1 MKKTKRAILLISLLL
16 IVSCSSLSPFRG
28 KGYSTFASAFGGSGE
43 LVVLIDTEKFD
54 ITSYVNSPELRERS
68 EYLTLVREP
77 DGSIIGAL
85 EGAYP
90 ADVIRYATGKNR
102 NVFGKYSVMQPDSG
116 IFLFTDASLDDAYE
130 LSFKNRKVVTTES
143 ELKERFKNAL
153 SIYGHDVRGL
163 IGDELNDIVFNKIDI
178 NINKNNIYVNKN
190 DKSVNNDTGFVLSG
204 TVTID
209 DEGAFKRFLTYFK
222 TWYIGDVRRSGGKV
236 DLNRIDESIKVGDD
250 QNTLIFTNLPW
261 YSLNLRANSLS

>member
-1 MKKTKRAILLISLLL
+1 M
-16 IVSCSSLSPFRG
+16 
-28 KGYSTFASAFGGSGE
+28 
-43 LVVLIDTEKFD
+43 LIDTKKFD
-54 ITSYVNSPELRERS
+54 ITSYVNSPELLERS

-77 DGSIIGAL
+77 DGSVIGAL
-85 EGAYP
+85 EGVYP

-130 LSFKNRKVVTTES
+130 RSFKNRKVVTTES
-143 ELKERFKNAL
+143 ELKERFRNAL
-153 SIYGHDVRGL
+153 SIYGYDVRGL

-178 NINKNNIYVNKN
+178 NINKNSIYVNKN
-190 DKSVNNDTGFVLSG
+190 DTSVNNDTGFVLSG

-222 TWYIGDVRRSGGKV
+222 TWYIGDVRRSGGNV
-236 DLNRIDESIKVGDD
+236 DLNRINESIKVGED
-250 QNTLIFTNLPW
+250 QKTLVFTNLPLS
-261 YSLNLRANSLS
+261 SLNLRANSSS

>member
-1 MKKTKRAILLISLLL
+1 MKRTKRAILLISLLL

-28 KGYSTFASAFGGSGE
+28 KGYSTFASAFGESGE

-77 DGSIIGAL
+77 DGSVIGAL
-85 EGAYP
+85 EGVYP

-130 LSFKNRKVVTTES
+130 RSFKNRKVVTTES
-143 ELKERFKNAL
+143 ELKERFRNAL
-153 SIYGHDVRGL
+153 SIYGYDVRGL

-178 NINKNNIYVNKN
+178 NINRN
-190 DKSVNNDTGFVLSG
+190 DTSVNNDTGFVLSG

-209 DEGAFKRFLTYFK
+209 DEGAFKRFQTYFK

-236 DLNRIDESIKVGDD
+236 DLNRINESIKVDDD
-250 QNTLIFTNLPW
+250 QHTLIFTNLPW
-261 YSLNLRANSLS
+261 YSLNLRANTSS

>member
-1 MKKTKRAILLISLLL
+1 M
-16 IVSCSSLSPFRG
+16 
-28 KGYSTFASAFGGSGE
+28 
-43 LVVLIDTEKFD
+43 LIDTEKFD

-77 DGSIIGAL
+77 NGSVIGAL

-102 NVFGKYSVMQPDSG
+102 NVFGQYSVMQPDSG

-130 LSFKNRKVVTTES
+130 RSFKNRKLVTTES
-143 ELKERFKNAL
+143 ELKERFRNAL
-153 SIYGHDVRGL
+153 SIYGYDVRGL

-178 NINKNNIYVNKN
+178 NINKN
-190 DKSVNNDTGFVLSG
+190 DTSVNNDTGFVLSG

-222 TWYIGDVRRSGGKV
+222 TWYIGDVRRSGGNV
-236 DLNRIDESIKVGDD
+236 DLNRINESIKVGEDH
-250 QNTLIFTNLPW
+250 QNTLIFTNLPC
-261 YSLNLRANSLS
+261 YSFDLGRLTLSDCTRPTWPTTKVCPSFGAGLLSR